1 MEKAKKN
8 ANKEFRL
15 SSWAID
21 NSSVIYVMIAIF
33 LFIGISSYFSM
44 PREEFPE
51 AVETKIYVSTIYPG
65 NTAEDMERLITDPLE
80 ERLKNV
86 SNFVEM
92 TSTSQED
99 YAMVVVEFDE
109 NITVENAKQEVKDE
123 VDAEKA
129 GEDWP
134 IFNGA
139 KVEPNVFDLNLAESF
154 PILNV
159 NITGDYPV
167 EKLKE
172 FAESLEDEI
181 ENLEEIKQV
190 DIRGAQEKEV
200 EVAVDINKM
209 MAAKVNFDNVIQ
221 AIANGNMTMSAGNLI
236 TSGQRRTIRIT
247 GEIEKP
253 SELNDF
259 VVKSEDGTVYLK
271 DIAEV
276 TFSEEDKTTY
286 AREMGQSVV
295 MLDIKKRSGKNEVQ
309 ATQKIREI
317 VANAQKS
324 YLPEDLDISF
334 ANDSSSSTLNQVDDL
349 VNNIIF
355 GIILVVTVL
364 MFFLGFRNALFVGFA
379 IPMSMF
385 MSFMILS
392 ALGYTM
398 NTMILFGL
406 IMGLGMLV
414 DNGVVV
420 VENVYRLMEQEGMS
434 RKEAAK
440 KGIGEIAIPIII
452 STATTVAAFVPLG
465 MWPGIMGEFMIYFP
479 ITLSVVLGS
488 SLFVAIFMNSMLVS
502 QFMELGEKTLTRK
515 QLIRLTLILG
525 GFGLFI
531 MIVGGPVRGLGT
543 LMLVV
548 AGMFWLYKYFLK
560 PWATRFQKN
569 SLVRLENWYERR
581 LKHALKGRN
590 VYGYFGVTILLLI
603 AAFVTFGISVGSQ
616 RTKLEFFPDNTPKE
630 IYVYIEYPQGT
641 DIDKTN
647 KLTKAIEE
655 RVYQIV
661 EDEQY
666 FNNTGE
672 NLLVDTGVS
681 QVGKGAE
688 NPFTEAGS
696 AADMPHRGK
705 ITLSMQEFKFRDG
718 LDTEKLRLRIQN
730 ALAEV
735 YPGVTISVEKDAVG
749 PPAGYPVNIELIGQ
763 NYDTL
768 ISVAERMRNYI
779 NSKSI
784 DGMEGLKVDV
794 NKGNPGMQVVVDRQK
809 AGELGVTVG
818 QVGQQ
823 LRRSL
828 FGDKAGVF
836 KKDGEDYD
844 INVRFNEDLRY
855 NTSALFNQNMIFRD
869 QATGQIKE
877 IPISAVASRKNT
889 SSFNAIKHINGERV
903 VTVYSGLKPGGN
915 ANIIVDQIKK
925 EMESFKGLPAG
936 VKIDYTGELE
946 EQAKQQ
952 AFLMGAFFS
961 GLGLIMLI
969 LVFQFGGISKPAI
982 IMTAIFL
989 SFIGVFGG
997 LVLTGWP
1004 FVIMMTMMGIISL
1017 AGIVVNNGVVLLDYT
1032 QILID
1037 RKKLQLGLSDDDLLS
1052 REEVTDTIIKS
1063 GKARLRPVILTAI
1076 TTVLGLIPLATG
1088 LNINFITLFGRFD
1101 PQVYVGGD
1109 NVIFWGPLAWTVI
1122 FGLIVATFLTL
1133 IIVPVLF
1140 NIVYRIKLWIRK
1152 RRPQAAPVKKEEL
1165 DIAA

>member
-21 NSSVIYVMIAIF
+21 NPSVIYVMIAIF
-33 LFIGISSYFSM
+33 LFIGISSYFAM

-99 YAMVVVEFDE
+99 YSMVVVEFDE
-109 NITVENAKQEVKDE
+109 NITVDAAKQEVKDE
-123 VDAEKA
+123 VDAEKSS
-129 GEDWP
+129 EDWP
-134 IFNGA
+134 VFNDA

-159 NITGDYPV
+159 NMKGDYPV

-172 FAESLEDEI
+172 FAEYLEDEI
-181 ENLEEIKQV
+181 ENLEEVKQV

-209 MAAKVNFDNVIQ
+209 MAAKVNFQQVID
-221 AIANGNMTMSAGNLI
+221 AIKNGNMTMSAGNLI

-259 VVKSEDGTVYLK
+259 VVKSDDGTVYLK
-271 DIAEV
+271 DIAKV
-276 TFSEEDKTTY
+276 TFAEEDKNTY
-286 AREMGQSVV
+286 AREMGESVV
-295 MLDIKKRSGKNEVQ
+295 MLDIKKRSGKNDVIAIE
-309 ATQKIREI
+309 KIRDI
-317 VANAQKS
+317 VAEAQKD
-324 YLPEDLDISF
+324 YLPEDLEVTF
-334 ANDSSSSTLNQVDDL
+334 ANDSSSTTLNQVDEL

-392 ALGYTM
+392 AMGYTL

-420 VENVYRLMEQEGMS
+420 VENVYRLMEQEGMP

-440 KGIGEIAIPIII
+440 KGIGEIAVPIII

-502 QFMELGEKTLTRK
+502 RFMEIGEKTLTLK
-515 QLIRLTLILG
+515 QLIRISLILG

-531 MIVGGPVRGLGT
+531 LLIGGPVRGLGT
-543 LMLVV
+543 LMIVV
-548 AGMFWLYKYFLK
+548 ASQFWVYKYLLK

-569 SLVRLENWYERR
+569 SLVRLENWYEKR
-581 LKHALKGRN
+581 LKHALHGKN
-590 VYGYFGVTILLLI
+590 VYWYFGVTMILLF
-603 AAFVTFGISVGSQ
+603 AAFATFGGSVGSQ
-616 RTKLEFFPDNTPKE
+616 RTKVEFFPDNTPKE

-641 DIDKTN
+641 DIEKTN
-647 KLTKAIEE
+647 GITKDIEE
-655 RVYQIV
+655 RVYDIINDQ
-661 EDEQY
+661 QY
-666 FNNTGE
+666 FKNGE

-688 NPFTEAGS
+688 NPFTEAGN

-705 ITLSMQEFKFRDG
+705 ITLSMQEFKFREG

-735 YPGVTISVEKDAVG
+735 YPGVIISVEKDAVG
-749 PPAGYPVNIELIGQ
+749 PPAGYPVNIELVGK

-768 ISVAERMRNYI
+768 ISVAERMRIFI

-794 NKGNPGMQVVVDRQK
+794 NKGSPGMEVIVDRQK
-809 AGELGVTVG
+809 AGELGVSVG

-823 LRRSL
+823 LRRSI
-828 FGDKAGVF
+828 FGDKAGVY

-844 INVRFNEDLRY
+844 INVRFNEYLRY
-855 NTSALFNQNMIFRD
+855 NTSALFDQNIIFRD
-869 QATGQIKE
+869 QASGQIKE
-877 IPISAVASRKNT
+877 IPISAVATRKNT

-925 EMESFKGLPAG
+925 EMENFKGMPDG

-946 EQAKQQ
+946 EQGKQQ

-982 IMTAIFL
+982 IMMAIFL

-997 LVLTGWP
+997 LVATGWP
-1004 FVIMMTMMGIISL
+1004 FVIMMTMMGIIAL

-1037 RKKLQLGLSDDDLLS
+1037 RKKVTLGISDEELLT
-1052 REEVTDTIIKS
+1052 REEVTESIIRG

-1140 NIVYRIKLWIRK
+1140 NIVYRLKIRIRGSHSSTSSSGSGHMAK
-1152 RRPQAAPVKKEEL
+1152 AA
-1165 DIAA
+1165 